1 MTPEAIA
8 LSGLAVVA
16 AFEGGVALGR
26 RRGRARLRR
35 VEEGI
40 AELAS
45 GNFAHRVILPGGDDA
60 TLISVAVNQLADAIQ
75 ADREAARARDDAR
88 GRLLANISHDLRTP
102 ITSIAGYVDAL
113 QRGLGDEP
121 ERYLGVIGGKVDELA
136 QLTDDLFYAARLAAG
151 DLELTLAPLD
161 LAEAVRRSVLGFQRE
176 LAGLGVRVDLAIP
189 EEPCVVAANASAVA
203 RILSNLISNSVRHSE
218 GMTAFGVTMRCGA
231 AEHGVQ
237 VSNDGSR
244 LPADAEHLFDRG
256 VAGPQGGAGL
266 GLSIARE
273 LAEHMGAT
281 VSAENAAGGGVT
293 FTLTFPS
300 APAPEFSQT

>member
-1 MTPEAIA
+1 MTPEAVA
-8 LSGLAVVA
+8 AGALAVAA
-16 AFEGGVALGR
+16 AFAGGVALGR
-26 RRGRARLRR
+26 RHGRVRLRR
-35 VEEGI
+35 VEQGI
-40 AELAS
+40 AELVS
-45 GNFAHRVILPGGDDA
+45 GNVAHRVILPGDDDA
-60 TLISVAVNQLADAIQ
+60 TRISVAINQLADAIQ

-88 GRLLANISHDLRTP
+88 RRLLANISHDLRTP

-136 QLTDDLFYAARLAAG
+136 QLSDDLFYAARLAAG
-151 DLELTLAPLD
+151 DLGLSLEPLD
-161 LAEAVRRSVLGFQRE
+161 LAEAVRRSVLGFERE
-176 LAGLGVRVDLAIP
+176 LAGLGVRVALAIP
-189 EEPCVVAANASAVA
+189 EEPCVVAASPSAVA

-218 GMTAFGVTMRCGA
+218 GMTEFGVTMTCGTA
-231 AEHGVQ
+231 QHRVR
-237 VSNDGSR
+237 VTNDGSR
-244 LPADAEHLFDRG
+244 LPADAEHLFERG

-273 LAEHMGAT
+273 LAEYMGAA

-300 APAPEFSQT
+300 APVPEFSQT